1 MKNIFTTMFGRD
13 EARIN
18 NTVGSAA
25 TALSAAGAMRHLL
38 VNLAGEMTE

>member
-1 MKNIFTTMFGRD
+1 MKHIFTTMFGRD

-25 TALSAAGAMRHLL
+25 TALCAAGAMRHS
-38 VNLAGEMTE
+38 LARLTAGMAE